1 MSTPRPDLIY
11 GIHPVLEALSGPDA
25 AERAVELLVQ
35 EGAQGR
41 GVKQAQAAAR
51 QLGVKVRAV
60 PAQSLQRTCGDG
72 ANHQGVAL
80 RIGEFVYADADAL
93 LAAFA
98 APAAPAAP
106 DAGPRSHRRVLVLD
120 QVQDPRNLGAL
131 LRSAV
136 AFGFEAVFIPR
147 DRAAPVSAEAIKAS
161 AGAALKVPV
170 ARVTNVARALDD
182 LKAAGFW
189 IYGAAGDDGQAT
201 PEQTDWR
208 RPVALVMGSEGEGLR
223 ALTRKQCDVLVRV
236 PQLPAVESLNVSVA
250 GGILMYAAF
259 RARTA

>member
-1 MSTPRPDLIY
+1 MSDVAARPDLIY
-11 GIHPVLEALSGPDA
+11 GVHPVLEALSGADA

-41 GVKQAQAAAR
+41 GVKQAQGVAR

-60 PAQSLQRTCGDG
+60 PAQSLQRVCGEG

-80 RIGEFVYADADAL
+80 RIGEFVYADAEAL
-93 LAAFA
+93 LAGFA
-98 APAAPAAP
+98 APAS
-106 DAGPRSHRRVLVLD
+106 AGQGHRRVLVLD

-147 DRAAPVSAEAIKAS
+147 DRAAPVSAEAVKAS

-170 ARVTNVARALDD
+170 ARVTNIARALDA

-189 IYGAAGDDGQAT
+189 VYGAAGDDGSAT
-201 PEQTDWR
+201 PEQADWR
-208 RPVALVMGSEGEGLR
+208 RPVALVMGSEGDGLR
-223 ALTRKQCDVLVRV
+223 ALTRKQCDVLIRI
-236 PQLPAVESLNVSVA
+236 PQRPEVESLNVSVA
-250 GGILMYAAF
+250 GGLLMYAAF
-259 RARTA
+259 RAQAVSP